1 MRVADPKACQCGEVL
16 KGVLKPWE
24 CKVFGTACTPETPIG
39 TCMVSSEG
47 ACAAYYNFGQYAK
60 QRLSPRGAPV
70 TTNFSEDQVGE
81 RIEAMR
87 RRPQRFRDER
97 VTMAH
102 GAGGKASRA
111 LVEGLVV
118 PLLANPALEQLSDA
132 GLLTVGTSRLA
143 LTTDAFV
150 VRPIRFPG
158 GSIGELAV
166 NGTVNDLAVSGARPV
181 GLSAALV
188 LEEGLSADV
197 LEAEI
202 TAMAGAARAAD
213 VPVVT
218 GDTKVVERGKCDSMY
233 VVTTGVGL
241 IDEGVLLA
249 PQLVRPGDK
258 VLISGTVGD
267 HGVAILL
274 ARGDLDIEADVRSD
288 TQPLWSLAS
297 ALIGACGDGLH
308 CMRDATRGGVAT
320 VLNEIAMAAE
330 VGIVLEESRVP
341 VRPEVVGAGEILGI
355 DPLYVANEGKLVA
368 FVAPELADAALD
380 AMRALPAGV
389 DAAIVGEVREEPPG
403 RVLGRTDVRGTSAD
417 RHAGRGPAA
426 AHLLSG
432 ADRQTACSGAEVA
445 EQVIDHEGRPQ
456 DRLPDGQDV
465 VPDPVG
471 LLPVVDSS
479 SDESQPV
486 DRASAAPAGSRG
498 LRPA

>member
-1 MRVADPKACQCGEVL
+1 
-16 KGVLKPWE
+16 
-24 CKVFGTACTPETPIG
+24 
-39 TCMVSSEG
+39 
-47 ACAAYYNFGQYAK
+47 
-60 QRLSPRGAPV
+60 V

-132 GLLTVGTSRLA
+132 GLFTVGTSRFA

-181 GLSAALV
+181 ALSAALV
-188 LEEGLSADV
+188 LEEGLAAEV

-202 TAMAGAARAAD
+202 AAMAQAARTAD

-233 VVTTGVGL
+233 IVTTGVGL
-241 IDEGVLLA
+241 LDESILLA

-258 VLISGTVGD
+258 VLLSGTVGD

-288 TQPLWSLAS
+288 TAPLWSLAE
-297 ALIGACGDGLH
+297 ALIGACGEGLH

-320 VLNEIAMAAE
+320 VLNEIALAAE

-368 FVAPELADAALD
+368 FVAAEQADAALA
-380 AMRALPAGV
+380 AMRALPTGV

-403 RVLGRTDVRGTSAD
+403 RVLGRTTFGGHR
-417 RHAGRGPAA
+417 
-426 AHLLSG
+426 L
-432 ADRQTACSGAEVA
+432 
-445 EQVIDHEGRPQ
+445 IDMLVGDP
-456 DRLPDGQDV
+456 LP
-465 VPDPVG
+465 
-471 LLPVVDSS
+471 
-479 SDESQPV
+479 
-486 DRASAAPAGSRG
+486 RIC
-498 LRPA
+498 